1 MDTCDIAVIGGGPA
15 GMMAAISSGRLR
27 KEVRL
32 LERGGSLGRK
42 LLLSGKER
50 CNVTN
55 MAQPDDFMA
64 KFGRQGAFLRTAFS
78 RFFNQD
84 LIDFFQA
91 KGLELK
97 VERQGR
103 VFPVTDSASSVL
115 EALKDYLRE
124 NKVQISYNIRV
135 SAVKKA
141 GDIFSLSSSPVGAWK
156 LSARKVILA
165 SGGSSFSWTGSS
177 GDGFAIAGKLG
188 HTIVPLS
195 PGLVPLKV
203 KDPWV
208 KELSGLKLKNIR
220 LTFSGGNK
228 KITSDIGELSFTP
241 FGISGALVLDLSGAA
256 LGLLKEEKE
265 VILSI
270 DLKPGLNCQQLENRI
285 LRDFAA
291 SGNKKLIDVLRD
303 LLPQRLIGVFVK
315 LLGFDCDK
323 KANQITKQERA
334 SIVKLLKFFEL
345 TVSGSLPLEEA
356 MVTRGGVSLKEINS
370 RTMESKIVPGL
381 YFAGEIIDASAASGG
396 YNLQQAFSTGYL
408 AGASAVESLGA

>member
-1 MDTCDIAVIGGGPA
+1 
-15 GMMAAISSGRLR
+15 MMAAIRAGGF
-27 KEVRL
+27 KKDVWL
-32 LERGGSLGRK
+32 LERGGFLGRK

-55 MAQPDDFMA
+55 MALLDDFMA
-64 KFGRQGAFLRTAFS
+64 KFGRQGDFLRTAFS

-124 NKVQISYNIRV
+124 NKVQILSNTRV
-135 SAVKKA
+135 SAIKKQ
-141 GDIFSLSSSPVGAWK
+141 GDIFSLSSSAVGAWK
-156 LSARKVILA
+156 LEARKVILA
-165 SGGSSFSWTGSS
+165 AGGSSFSWTGSS

-188 HTIVPLS
+188 HAIVPLY

-203 KDPWV
+203 KEPWV
-208 KELSGLKLKNIR
+208 RELNGLKLKNIR

-241 FGISGALVLDLSGAA
+241 FGISGALVLDLSSAVP
-256 LGLLKEEKE
+256 GLLKEEKE

-303 LLPQRLIGVFVK
+303 FLPQRLIGVFLRMLRMEYV
-315 LLGFDCDK
+315 K
-323 KANQITKQERA
+323 KANQITKPERLL
-334 SIVKLLKFFEL
+334 IINLLKSFEL
-345 TVSGSLPLEEA
+345 TISGSLPLEEA
-356 MVTRGGVSLKEINS
+356 MVTHGGVSVKEINP

-381 YFAGEIIDASAASGG
+381 YFAGEIIDASASSGG

-408 AGASAVESLGA
+408 AGESAAVSMKKI